1 MNIKAKITLAVVLI
15 LAVGGVALG
24 LAKSGG
30 SGGGTT
36 ARPTTLTFAEG
47 PGAAP
52 NYIFPYMSCT
62 NFSVSTINA
71 FQFEMYRPL
80 YWFGYGASATYTPD
94 LSVAATPVMSNSNK
108 TITINLK
115 GWKFA
120 SGQSID
126 ARSVMFFLNMYKAYP
141 AGYCGYNKGYG
152 IPDQVAS
159 ASGTG
164 NTVTINFTT
173 SVNPNWILY
182 NYLSEITP
190 MASTWDVTAHGPST
204 CATGAYGAP
213 ATDEACKSVY
223 DYLTAQSGKES
234 TYTGALWQSGVSG
247 PWKLQHFDSLGN
259 VTFVPNPTYSGP
271 QKAQVAKVIELP
283 FTTTA
288 AEQIALRAGQVDLGY
303 VDPSSLTQPGTPSHP
318 GANWSPIQ
326 GKFNLEVGAPWS
338 VDYAPY
344 NFNPGNPQA
353 KFLDQLYVRQAL
365 QMTVDQPLMIAKI
378 LRGYG
383 YQQTTPLPP
392 VTPSAI
398 SGPVSTK
405 NPYSYDPTMAAALFK
420 AHGWRLV
427 GGKLTCEAVGTTAH
441 DCGRGISK
449 GDVLSITMLYGSGV
463 PALQTQVDTEIS
475 EWRSLGINAIEN
487 GKPFNGVVG
496 DCVSHSSAWS
506 VCLWGAGW
514 IYAPDYYPSGESL
527 FVPGASFN
535 IGAYSNPALTVA
547 VRQTTYGTA
556 TLAKYSNMTAHQL
569 PILFQPNGTNGY
581 SGSGIGEVIKTL
593 KASSGVGF
601 TPNSLTNFLPE
612 YYHF

>member
-1 MNIKAKITLAVVLI
+1 MRRKVKITLATVLVVA
-15 LAVGGVALG
+15 AVGLAIG
-24 LAKSGG
+24 LIS
-30 SGGGTT
+30 SGGGGSKPH
-36 ARPTTLTFAEG
+36 ATTLTFAEG

-80 YWFGYGASATYTPD
+80 YWFGYGASATYTPA
-94 LSVAATPVMSNSNK
+94 LSLAAAPVMSNSNK
-108 TITINLK
+108 TITINMK

-120 SGQSID
+120 SGQTID
-126 ARSVMFFLNMYKAYP
+126 AQSVMFFLNMYKAYP

-152 IPDQVAS
+152 IPDQVAN
-159 ASGTG
+159 ASGSG
-164 NTVTINFTT
+164 NTVTLQFTK

-190 MASTWDVTAHGPST
+190 LANAWDVTAGGPST
-204 CATGAYGAP
+204 CAKGTYGSRSTTA
-213 ATDEACKSVY
+213 ACIAVY
-223 DYLTAQSGKES
+223 KYLTAQSSKET
-234 TYTGALWQSGVSG
+234 TYTDSMWQSGVSG
-247 PWKLQHFDSLGN
+247 PWKLAHFDSIGN

-283 FTTTA
+283 FTTA
-288 AEQIALRAGQVDLGY
+288 SAEEIALRAGQVDLGY
-303 VDPSSLTQPGTPSHP
+303 VDPNNLTQPGTPKRP
-318 GANWSPIQ
+318 GANWSPIASR
-326 GKFNLEVGAPWS
+326 FNLEVGAPWS

-344 NFNPGNPQA
+344 NFNPGNPEA

-378 LRGYG
+378 LKGYG
-383 YQQTTPLPP
+383 FEQTTPLPP
-392 VTPSAI
+392 VTPLAI
-398 SGPVSTK
+398 SGPVSQS
-405 NPYSYDPTMAAALFK
+405 NPYPYDPSRAAALFK
-420 AHGWRLV
+420 SHGWRLV
-427 GGKLTCEAVGTTAH
+427 GGKLTCETAGVATSE
-441 DCGRGISK
+441 CGAGINK
-449 GDVLSITMLYGSGV
+449 GDVLAITMIYGSGV

-475 EWRSLGINAIEN
+475 EWRSLGINAIES
-487 GKPFNGVVG
+487 GKPFNEVVG
-496 DCVSHSSAWS
+496 DCVSHSTAWS

-535 IGAYSNPALTVA
+535 IGAYSNPSLTTA
-547 VRQTTYGTA
+547 VRETTFGTA
-556 TLAKYSNMTAHQL
+556 TLAKFSNLTARQL

-593 KASSGVGF
+593 KASGGIGF